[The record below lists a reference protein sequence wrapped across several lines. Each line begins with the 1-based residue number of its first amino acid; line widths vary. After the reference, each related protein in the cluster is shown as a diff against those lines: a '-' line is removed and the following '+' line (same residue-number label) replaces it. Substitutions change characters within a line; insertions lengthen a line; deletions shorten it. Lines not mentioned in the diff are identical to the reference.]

1 MFDKSVLKPQG
12 EKSPK
17 PDDKTDTTATL
28 GASGPA
34 EGYATRP
41 RGDAATIG
49 PSIRIKGELSG
60 EEDLTIEGLVE
71 GSVNLEKNHLTI
83 GNNGRVHADVRA
95 KTVTILGELRGDVA
109 GNEKVVIRKSG
120 NVRGNIV
127 APRVSLEEGAMF
139 KGSIEME
146 PNKAGAAASSTRT
159 DTSTSSAP
167 KPSKPEEPPKG
178 VEARA

>member
-1 MFDKSVLKPQG
+1 MFEKPVLKPQG

-17 PDDKTDTTATL
+17 TEDKTDSTL
-28 GASGPA
+28 GTSGPA
-34 EGYATRP
+34 EGYSTRA

-60 EEDLTIEGLVE
+60 EEDLIIEGSVE
-71 GSVNLEKNHLTI
+71 GSVNLDKNHLTI
-83 GNNGRVHADVRA
+83 GNNGRVNADVRA
-95 KTVTILGELRGDVA
+95 KSVTILGELRGDVT
-109 GNEKVVIRKSG
+109 GNEKVVIRKTG

-146 PNKAGAAASSTRT
+146 PSKVGAALSASKT
-159 DTSTSSAP
+159 DTSTSIS
-167 KPSKPEEPPKG
+167 KPSKPEESPKG

>member
-1 MFDKSVLKPQG
+1 MFDKSVLKTQG

-17 PDDKTDTTATL
+17 PEDKGDTTTTL
-28 GASGPA
+28 GASGSA
-34 EGYATRP
+34 EGYATRT
-41 RGDAATIG
+41 RGEAATIG

-60 EEDLTIEGLVE
+60 EEDTIIEGLVE

-83 GNNGRVHADVRA
+83 GNNGRVNADVRA
-95 KTVTILGELRGDVA
+95 KTVTILGELRGDVV
-109 GNEKVVIRKSG
+109 GNEKVVIRKTG

-146 PNKAGAAASSTRT
+146 PNKAGAATSATRPG
-159 DTSTSSAP
+159 TSTTTAP
-167 KPSKPEEPPKG
+167 NPSKPEEPTKG